1 MKDAVRVT
9 VIATGIKPEKMGM
22 KARGAYSPTVRSV
35 QQTVKNVMMKKE
47 RLPIETATVAPPPVT
62 TEIPDDDL
70 DVPAFMRRKKP

>member
-1 MKDAVRVT
+1 
-9 VIATGIKPEKMGM
+9 MGM
-22 KARGAYSPTVRSV
+22 RARGAYSPTVRSV

-47 RLPIETATVAPPPVT
+47 KLPIETATVVPPPVT